1 MEIRDFERERE
12 REREGVG
19 VCVDGWNKFF
29 VNPDSDEAT
38 TLFSVFFSFSLLSE
52 SAVEMYDW

>member
-1 MEIRDFERERE
+1 MEIRDFERERERE

-38 TLFSVFFSFSLLSE
+38 NLFSFFFFFLSLIGKCCRN
-52 SAVEMYDW
+52 V